1 MLLMYFKET
10 FVIAIY
16 TFISV
21 IISSLGLVAKGK
33 SVQLSLCTFCL
44 VLCCFTT
51 CSLCLSYRLAMLQ
64 S

>member
-33 SVQLSLCTFCL
+33 ASESTAFIVHISLGI
-44 VLCCFTT
+44 
-51 CSLCLSYRLAMLQ
+51 MLLYYMQ
-64 S
+64 SI